1 MEGEE
6 KGEVGSEVEGEEK
19 GEVGSEVEE
28 RREGSEIQTKQ
39 TKKKKRK
46 QPTVNMCTFLFGTRE
61 RRRRR

>member
-28 RREGSEIQTKQ
+28 RREGSEIQTNKQ
-39 TKKKKRK
+39 KKKRK